1 MKTDKLTGTI
11 ERRRPVL
18 KGVFVIQV
26 QYRIPPMPF
35 RSVHSLLAFRLLV
48 MFFAM
53 LPPATSLAEEPLR
66 IPLWPGVAPGDAG
79 RQIPP
84 EVDDAVAK
92 PSPVAGR
99 PIQRIAN
106 VSQPELFV
114 FPAANRQAPGP
125 AVVICPGG
133 AYQILALDLEGT
145 EVAKWLQSL
154 GITAIVLKYR
164 VPARDPNRRW
174 EAALQDAQRAMR
186 LVRSRAQEWMID
198 PQRVGILGF
207 SAGGDAAARTMLTPE
222 AQYEPVDA
230 VDQLPIT
237 PNLGI
242 LVYPAYL
249 VEGDPLQL
257 RKDLAVTPQSPPAFL
272 VHALDDP
279 VVMESSLHLFSAYR
293 KVKVPAELHIFDRG
307 GHGYGL
313 RPTEAPVTRWSE
325 ACERWLETHGWVAS
339 KQN

>member
-1 MKTDKLTGTI
+1 MRFCAIDSSLAL
-11 ERRRPVL
+11 RML
-18 KGVFVIQV
+18 VF
-26 QYRIPPMPF
+26 
-35 RSVHSLLAFRLLV
+35 L
-48 MFFAM
+48 FAM
-53 LPPATSLAEEPLR
+53 MLHGKGLGEEPIR
-66 IPLWPGVAPGDAG
+66 IPLWPGVPPGDAG
-79 RQIPP
+79 RAIPP
-84 EVDDAVAK
+84 EVDDAIAK
-92 PSPVAGR
+92 PSPVAGQ

-106 VSQPELFV
+106 VSQPELIV
-114 FPAANRQAPGP
+114 FPAPNRQTPGP

-154 GITAIVLKYR
+154 GITAVVLKYR

-186 LVRSRAQEWMID
+186 LVRVRAQEWMID

-222 AQYEPVDA
+222 AQYEAVDA
-230 VDQLPIT
+230 TDQSQIT

-257 RKDLAVTPQSPPAFL
+257 RKDLVVTPQSPPVFL

-279 VVMESSLHLFSAYR
+279 VVMESSLQLFSAYR
-293 KVKVPAELHIFDRG
+293 NVKVPAELHIFDRG

-325 ACERWLETHGWVAS
+325 ACERWLERQGWVAS
-339 KQN
+339 KQE

>member
-1 MKTDKLTGTI
+1 M
-11 ERRRPVL
+11 R
-18 KGVFVIQV
+18 
-26 QYRIPPMPF
+26 F
-35 RSVHSLLAFRLLV
+35 RAICSSLAFRMMVLFFV
-48 MFFAM
+48 MP
-53 LPPATSLAEEPLR
+53 LPARGLGEEPIR
-66 IPLWPGVAPGDAG
+66 IPLWPGIPPGDAG
-79 RQIPP
+79 RAIPP
-84 EVDDAVAK
+84 EVDDAIAK
-92 PSPVAGR
+92 PSPVAGQ

-106 VSQPELFV
+106 VSQPELIV
-114 FPAANRQAPGP
+114 FPAPNRQAPGP
-125 AVVICPGG
+125 AMVICPGG

-145 EVAKWLQSL
+145 EVARWLQSL
-154 GITAIVLKYR
+154 GITAVVLKYR

-186 LVRSRAQEWMID
+186 LVRARAEEWRID

-222 AQYEPVDA
+222 AQYEAVDA
-230 VDQLPIT
+230 ADQSPIT

-257 RKDLAVTPQSPPAFL
+257 RKDLVVTPQAPPVFL

-279 VVMESSLHLFSAYR
+279 VVMESSLQLFSAYR

-313 RPTEAPVTRWSE
+313 RPTEAPVTRWSD
-325 ACERWLETHGWVAS
+325 ACERWLERQGWVPS
-339 KQN
+339 KQE

>member
-1 MKTDKLTGTI
+1 MHFCSI
-11 ERRRPVL
+11 
-18 KGVFVIQV
+18 
-26 QYRIPPMPF
+26 
-35 RSVHSLLAFRLLV
+35 RSSLAFRLLV
-48 MFFAM
+48 LLFA
-53 LPPATSLAEEPLR
+53 LVLVATSSGEESMR
-66 IPLWPGVAPGDAG
+66 VPLWPGIPPGDVG

-84 EVDDAVAK
+84 EVDDAIAK
-92 PSPVAGR
+92 PSPVAGQ

-106 VSQPELFV
+106 VSHPELIV
-114 FPAANRQAPGP
+114 FPAADRQTPSP

-154 GITAIVLKYR
+154 GITAVVLKYR

-186 LVRSRAQEWMID
+186 LVRSRAQEWGID

-207 SAGGDAAARTMLTPE
+207 SAGGDAAARTMLTPD
-222 AQYEPVDA
+222 ALYESVDA
-230 VDQLPIT
+230 ADQLPIA

-257 RKDLAVTPQSPPAFL
+257 RKDLSVTPKSPPAFL

-279 VVMESSLHLFSAYR
+279 VVMESSLQLFSAYR
-293 KVKVPAELHIFDRG
+293 QAKVPAELHIFDRG

-325 ACERWLETHGWVAS
+325 ACERWLERHGWVAS
-339 KQN
+339 KQD

>member
-1 MKTDKLTGTI
+1 MRFLAI
-11 ERRRPVL
+11 CSS
-18 KGVFVIQV
+18 
-26 QYRIPPMPF
+26 M
-35 RSVHSLLAFRLLV
+35 AFRMLV
-48 MFFAM
+48 LFFAM
-53 LPPATSLAEEPLR
+53 LIPARGLGGEPIRL
-66 IPLWPGVAPGDAG
+66 PLWPGIPPGDAG
-79 RQIPP
+79 RAIPP
-84 EVDDAVAK
+84 EVDDAIAK
-92 PSPVAGR
+92 PSPVAGQ

-106 VSQPELFV
+106 VSQPELIV
-114 FPAANRQAPGP
+114 FPAPNRQAPGP

-145 EVAKWLQSL
+145 EVAQWLQSL
-154 GITAIVLKYR
+154 GITAVVLKYR

-186 LVRSRAQEWMID
+186 LVRARAEEWRID

-222 AQYEPVDA
+222 AQYEAVDA
-230 VDQLPIT
+230 ADQSPIT

-257 RKDLAVTPQSPPAFL
+257 RKDLAVTTQAPPVFL

-279 VVMESSLHLFSAYR
+279 VVMESSLQLFSAYR

-313 RPTEAPVTRWSE
+313 RPTEAPVTRWSD
-325 ACERWLETHGWVAS
+325 ACERWLERQGWVPS
-339 KQN
+339 KQE

>member
-1 MKTDKLTGTI
+1 M
-11 ERRRPVL
+11 R
-18 KGVFVIQV
+18 
-26 QYRIPPMPF
+26 F
-35 RSVHSLLAFRLLV
+35 RSILSFTAFRMLFLL
-48 MFFAM
+48 FAM
-53 LPPATSLAEEPLR
+53 LLQATVLGEGPIR
-66 IPLWPGVAPGDAG
+66 ISLWPGVPPGDAG
-79 RQIPP
+79 KQFPP
-84 EVDDAVAK
+84 EVDDAIAK
-92 PSPVAGR
+92 PSPVAGQ

-106 VSQPELFV
+106 VSQPELIV
-114 FPAANRQAPGP
+114 YPAADRQTPGP

-186 LVRSRAQEWMID
+186 LVRFRAQEWMID

-207 SAGGDAAARTMLTPE
+207 SAGGDAAARTMLTLE
-222 AQYEPVDA
+222 AQYESIDA
-230 VDQLPIT
+230 TDQLPMT

-257 RKDLAVTPQSPPAFL
+257 RKDLEVTPQSPPAFL

-279 VVMESSLHLFSAYR
+279 VVMESSLQLFSAYR

-313 RPTEAPVTRWSE
+313 RPTEAPVTRWSQ
-325 ACERWLETHGWVAS
+325 ACERWMERQGWVAS
-339 KQN
+339 KPD